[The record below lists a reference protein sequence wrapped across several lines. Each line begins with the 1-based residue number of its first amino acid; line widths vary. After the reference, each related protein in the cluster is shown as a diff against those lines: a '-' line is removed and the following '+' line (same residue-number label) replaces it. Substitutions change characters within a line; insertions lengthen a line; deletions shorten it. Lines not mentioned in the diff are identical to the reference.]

1 MSRPRLVRTLL
12 HAAILLS
19 ALAAAAH
26 AQYSEG
32 YEPPDDPAE
41 SIRAV
46 NRLIGEFPKEDRA
59 EFILLPALAKLDGPP
74 AVLRSIFDAI
84 MTSENSPS
92 WPAFDEWAGAAPQ
105 QNLIEKIKGVT
116 PESPSRWVFALPV
129 GDQAEQELRDTG
141 LAIEVGSAGMLA
153 DAKLDYLERFKTTEM
168 LVHVE
173 ATRLAFEGDVRPA
186 IELLVHWVRLTRMVL
201 DHPFGREALFAFRS
215 ARDALERMR
224 DLAYTYPG
232 YLGEQDYRDLI
243 KLLDDELVRLDR
255 VRFPVAEKEAALQLI
270 ALTMQSRRGPDR
282 QTFGPTLA
290 QLAAR
295 ERPLM
300 MFAEASRWEKIAEK
314 HGGWFDTLDTLED
327 IYEDWKWRWDL
338 SPFDAAL
345 SDPTDYSTLDPAK
358 YALLAEAI
366 DDFGAI
372 YELRREVDTEL
383 KGTRL
388 SFGVLGYKERF
399 RKWPNKLA
407 ATRPRYVKQIDD
419 DPYVDPDLD
428 REFEYYVPMRDT
440 HQDARRDAEPFPIT
454 VSMKG
459 GGGSSDAM
467 AKDIGEMNAM
477 ANAMRASLENN
488 RDAPVPREVSDPLL
502 QNIRNFE
509 QAGFHANMTGEEIVE
524 KINSFPNSMGDWE
537 GTPEQAKVFVL
548 ALIEHSSYKKLVANM
563 NANQSTTAGDIVDFI
578 DFMSSAAATALGQ
591 HVAASGGSSGSS
603 GSFIVYLDDTVFVL
617 FSAGSDGAA
626 NWAKRVGPGGDDYII
641 WPPLMSFVRGQRGG

>member
-1 MSRPRLVRTLL
+1 MSRPRLARTLL
-12 HAAILLS
+12 HAAILLPL
-19 ALAAAAH
+19 LAAAAH

-41 SIRAV
+41 SIREV

-59 EFILLPALAKLDGPP
+59 EFVLLPALSKLDAPP

-84 MTSENSPS
+84 MTSENNPS

-105 QNLIEKIKGVT
+105 QNLIEKIKEVT
-116 PESPSRWVFALPV
+116 PEPPSRWVFALPV
-129 GDQAEQELRDTG
+129 GDQAERELRDTG
-141 LAIEVGSAGMLA
+141 LAIEIGSAGMLA
-153 DAKLDYLERFKTTEM
+153 DAKLDYLERFKTAEM
-168 LVHVE
+168 LIHAE

-186 IELLVHWVRLTRMVL
+186 IELLVHWVRLTRMLL

-232 YLGEQDYRDLI
+232 HLGEQDYRDLI
-243 KLLDDELVRLDR
+243 ELFDDELVRLDR

-270 ALTMQSRRGPDR
+270 ALTMQSRQGPDR

-327 IYEDWKWRWDL
+327 VFEDWKWRWDL
-338 SPFDAAL
+338 SPFDEAL
-345 SDPTDYSTLDPAK
+345 NDPTDYSTLDPAK

-366 DDFGAI
+366 DDFGALF
-372 YELRREVDTEL
+372 ELRREVDTEL

-407 ATRPRYVKQIDD
+407 ATRPRYVKEIDD

-440 HQDARRDAEPFPIT
+440 HRDARRDAEPFPIT
-454 VSMKG
+454 VLMKG
-459 GGGSSDAM
+459 GGGSSAALATDLGEMDAM
-467 AKDIGEMNAM
+467 VSAIQTALGND
-477 ANAMRASLENN
+477 
-488 RDAPVPREVSDPLL
+488 RDAPAPEEFSSAFIQIVRS
-502 QNIRNFE
+502 FE
-509 QAGFHANMTGEEIVE
+509 QAGFNSNMSGEAVVE
-524 KINSFPNSMGDWE
+524 KLNSFPGSKGNWK
-537 GTPEQAKVFVL
+537 GTPEQAKVFAL
-548 ALIEHSSYKKLVANM
+548 ALIDQPSYKKLVVNM
-563 NANQSTTAGDIVDFI
+563 NASRPSSVGEIMDFINAMNSTTVA
-578 DFMSSAAATALGQ
+578 ALGS
-591 HVAASGGSSGSS
+591 ASSSGGASD
-603 GSFIVYLDDTVFVL
+603 SFNVLLDDTVFVL
-617 FSAGSDGAA
+617 FSTGSDGAA

-641 WPPLMSFVRGQRGG
+641 WPPLMSLVRGQRGG